1 MEHYATAQQV
11 YAAGLIFARIGAMV
25 MLLPGIGEQ
34 VVPPR
39 IRLAFAL
46 LLSMCLTPVV
56 APAIGALP
64 ADNAALAGRIIHET
78 LIGLMLGA
86 ILRMFLTSLA
96 VAGEVVSIQTTL
108 SFAQTA
114 NPMQAQPAESLAT
127 FLSLLGATLI
137 FSTGLHHQF
146 LEAMVKSYTL
156 FAPAKPF
163 PPGDAATLAVQT
175 IGKSFALGLQL
186 AAPVIVFAL
195 VFNIATGLVG
205 RVMPQFQVFF
215 VASPLAVLFGLS
227 VFTLSLGVIATV
239 WVNRYEALVAL
250 FTQGR

>member
-11 YAAGLIFARIGAMV
+11 YAAGMIFARIGTMV

-39 IRLAFAL
+39 VRLSFAL
-46 LLSMCLTPVV
+46 LLAMTLTPI
-56 APAIGALP
+56 AAAAIGPLP
-64 ADNAALAGRIIHET
+64 TDGFTLLGRIIHES
-78 LIGLMLGA
+78 LIGLMFGA
-86 ILRMFLTSLA
+86 ILRLFLASLA

-114 NPMQAQPAESLAT
+114 NPMQAQPGESLAA
-127 FLSLLGATLI
+127 FLALMGATLI

-146 LEAMVKSYTL
+146 IEAMVGSYQV
-156 FAPAKPF
+156 F
-163 PPGDAATLAVQT
+163 PPGKAFPTADAAQLAVQT
-175 IGKSFALGLQL
+175 VGKSFALGVQL

-215 VASPLAVLFGLS
+215 VASPLSVLLGLS
-227 VFTLSLGVIATV
+227 IFTLSLGVIGMV
-239 WVNRYEALVAL
+239 WINRYESLL
-250 FTQGR
+250 SIFRRGG

>member
-11 YAAGLIFARIGAMV
+11 YAAGLIFARIGSMV

-39 IRLAFAL
+39 IRLSFAL
-46 LLSMCLTPVV
+46 LLALCLGPVV

-64 ADNAALAGRIIHET
+64 ADNAALAGRVIHET
-78 LIGLMLGA
+78 VIGLMMGA
-86 ILRMFLTSLA
+86 ILRLFLTSLA

-108 SFAQTA
+108 SFSQTA
-114 NPMQAQPAESLAT
+114 NPMQAQPGESLST

-146 LEAMVKSYTL
+146 IEAMVKSYEM
-156 FAPAKPF
+156 FAPGKPF
-163 PPGDAATLAVQT
+163 PVNDSAQLAVQT
-175 IGKSFALGLQL
+175 LGKAFGLGVQL
-186 AAPVIVFAL
+186 ASPVIVFAL
-195 VFNIATGLVG
+195 IFNIATGLVG

-227 VFTLSLGVIATV
+227 IFTLSLGVIATV

-250 FTQGR
+250 FSRGP